1 MAEVLPNESAGS
13 EKTDAKDAKAP
24 SPGAELEAP
33 VREAA
38 RPRTFEFA
46 HKVFKVDKGI
56 FRIDPT
62 DDKPVYC
69 VDLGDV
75 RASLT
80 FATLKHSFGID
91 EKHPDF
97 AMLDEIK
104 RALEIIPQ
112 IRPGDSIPSEL
123 LDGTASWKVEER
135 HRTVARGRIWFAL
148 VAWVA
153 GTKPSAKVDMQEF
166 ATLAQSPDARAR
178 VQSAFGQLAE
188 KLGYPPER
196 RADVVE
202 QVERLIDEVSYIE
215 ALRERVGAARNVIN
229 TLKRFRQAFRRER
242 TLAEEVDRTILL
254 GEKPVIG
261 LEQQLGAVDT
271 RLGDTLAVLRELP
284 QQVEFIRRTRDAIHA
299 QMMKWDKLVAVWEGA
314 GNAPGEETH
323 KLVRETYRFVAR
335 HFPIA
340 SSWQR

>member
-1 MAEVLPNESAGS
+1 MAEVLPAETAG
-13 EKTDAKDAKAP
+13 TGTNAKEV
-24 SPGAELEAP
+24 SPVDPLEAGA
-33 VREAA
+33 REAA

-46 HKVFKVDKGI
+46 HKVFKVDKGV

-80 FATLKHSFGID
+80 FATLKNSFGI
-91 EKHPDF
+91 EAGHPD
-97 AMLDEIK
+97 AEMLEEVK
-104 RALEIIPQ
+104 RALAVVPQ

-123 LDGTASWKVEER
+123 LDGTASWKVDDR

-153 GTKPSAKVDMQEF
+153 GEKPNAKVDMQAF
-166 ATLAQSPDARAR
+166 AQLAQSPEARQR

-215 ALRERVGAARNVIN
+215 ALRERVGLARGVIG
-229 TLKRFRQAFRRER
+229 TLKRLRQAYRRER
-242 TLAEEVDRTILL
+242 TLAEEVERTILL
-254 GEKPVIG
+254 GERPVAA
-261 LEQQLGAVDT
+261 LEQLLGAVDT
-271 RLGDTLAVLRELP
+271 RLADTLSVLRELP
-284 QQVEFIRRTRDAIHA
+284 QQIDFIRKTRDAIHA
-299 QMMKWDKLVAVWEGA
+299 RMLKWDAVVALWEGEN
-314 GNAPGEETH
+314 GAPGEETH
-323 KLVRETYRFVAR
+323 RRVRETYRFVAR